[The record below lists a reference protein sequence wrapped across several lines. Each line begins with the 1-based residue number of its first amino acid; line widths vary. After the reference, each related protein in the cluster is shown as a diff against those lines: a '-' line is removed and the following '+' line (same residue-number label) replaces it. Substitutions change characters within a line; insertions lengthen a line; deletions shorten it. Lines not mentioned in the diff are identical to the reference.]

1 MNKWGRHY
9 HYSHVI
15 IRLRRLSN
23 LRIVVS
29 AFSISLSAVASHA
42 KDTALNRDNSIN
54 GQNSTDVEKQNRE
67 RIILT

>member
-54 GQNSTDVEKQNRE
+54 GQNSTDVEKQN
-67 RIILT
+67 

>member
-23 LRIVVS
+23 LRIVVK
-29 AFSISLSAVASHA
+29 AVSISLSVTVSLA
-42 KDTALNRDNSIN
+42 KDTALNRDISIN
-54 GQNSTDVEKQNRE
+54 GQNSTDVEKQG
-67 RIILT
+67 

>member
-42 KDTALNRDNSIN
+42 KDTALNRDISIN
-54 GQNSTDVEKQNRE
+54 GQNSTDVEKQSRE
-67 RIILT
+67 RIILA